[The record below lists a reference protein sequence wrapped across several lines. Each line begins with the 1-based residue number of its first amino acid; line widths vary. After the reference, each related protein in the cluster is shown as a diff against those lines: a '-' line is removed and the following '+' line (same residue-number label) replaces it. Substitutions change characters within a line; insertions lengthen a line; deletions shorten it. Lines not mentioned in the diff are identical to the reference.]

1 MDYQIKPIFS
11 GGVGRSGTTIIGRI
25 LRKNS
30 KVFVASPLEIKF
42 ITETSGLIDLVF
54 GIREFLPTQISRSG
68 YWLSKLST
76 HDSTK
81 IRYLKFKRR
90 IESDWWIRTNRLDR
104 ESGLHRALSKTTLTK
119 LLKELEASLDTTL
132 EAARQFT
139 FGYVKSH
146 RKWEGQ
152 RFWMDTSPP
161 NIMYSDYIYRI
172 FPEARFVEM
181 RRNPLDNIASVLKEP
196 WGPNDPKKAIIW
208 WRDRIALA
216 TSAQKSIPSESSI
229 TLELEDLVKN
239 KRSETYQRLI
249 THIGLDDEVK
259 MRKYFE
265 SEVTFERA
273 HIDRWRSDFTDPDKF
288 ENLFNKLTN

>member
-1 MDYQIKPIFS
+1 MDDQIKPIFS

-30 KVFVASPLEIKF
+30 NVFVASPLEIKF

-76 HDSTK
+76 HYSTK

-119 LLKELEASLDTTL
+119 LLKELEASLDTPL

>member
-1 MDYQIKPIFS
+1 MDDQIKPIFS

-54 GIREFLPTQISRSG
+54 GIREFLPTQISRTG

-119 LLKELEASLDTTL
+119 LLKELEASLDTPL

-288 ENLFNKLTN
+288 ENLFNKLTK

>member
-1 MDYQIKPIFS
+1 MDDQIKPIFS
-11 GGVGRSGTTIIGRI
+11 GCVGRSGTTIIGRI

-30 KVFVASPLEIKF
+30 KVFVGSPLEIKF

-119 LLKELEASLDTTL
+119 LLKELEASLDTPL

-196 WGPNDPKKAIIW
+196 WGPNDPEKAIIW

-273 HIDRWRSDFTDPDKF
+273 HIDR
-288 ENLFNKLTN
+288 

>member
-76 HDSTK
+76 NDSTK

-119 LLKELEASLDTTL
+119 LLKELEASLDTPL

>member
-1 MDYQIKPIFS
+1 MDDQIKPIFS

-119 LLKELEASLDTTL
+119 LLKELEASLDTPL

-181 RRNPLDNIASVLKEP
+181 RRNHLDNIASVLKEP

>member
-1 MDYQIKPIFS
+1 MDDQIKPIFS

-119 LLKELEASLDTTL
+119 LLKELEASLDTPL

-196 WGPNDPKKAIIW
+196 WGPNDPEKAIIW

-229 TLELEDLVKN
+229 TL
-239 KRSETYQRLI
+239 
-249 THIGLDDEVK
+249 
-259 MRKYFE
+259 
-265 SEVTFERA
+265 
-273 HIDRWRSDFTDPDKF
+273 
-288 ENLFNKLTN
+288 

>member
-1 MDYQIKPIFS
+1 M
-11 GGVGRSGTTIIGRI
+11 GGSKI
-25 LRKNS
+25 LDGHFTS
-30 KVFVASPLEIKF
+30 KHYVFRL
-42 ITETSGLIDLVF
+42 
-54 GIREFLPTQISRSG
+54 
-68 YWLSKLST
+68 YLS
-76 HDSTK
+76 H
-81 IRYLKFKRR
+81 
-90 IESDWWIRTNRLDR
+90 
-104 ESGLHRALSKTTLTK
+104 
-119 LLKELEASLDTTL
+119 
-132 EAARQFT
+132 
-139 FGYVKSH
+139 
-146 RKWEGQ
+146 
-152 RFWMDTSPP
+152 
-161 NIMYSDYIYRI
+161 

-181 RRNPLDNIASVLKEP
+181 RRNPLDNVASVLKEP